1 MQFFDPVW
9 KKQEQ
14 KIPNNL
20 TSDFFSSFFFKK
32 LLLKCLTDSDFHKST
47 SGFGI

>member
-20 TSDFFSSFFFKK
+20 TSDFSFSGSLFLSRSTIWMPEIAYGK
-32 LLLKCLTDSDFHKST
+32 L
-47 SGFGI
+47 IQI